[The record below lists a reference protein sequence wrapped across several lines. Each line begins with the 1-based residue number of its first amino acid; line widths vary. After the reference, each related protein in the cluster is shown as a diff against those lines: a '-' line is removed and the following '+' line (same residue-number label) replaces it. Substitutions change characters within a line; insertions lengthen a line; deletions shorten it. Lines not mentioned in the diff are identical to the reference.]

1 MEAVAELRVLLA
13 SGQSLVTVTTTE
25 ESRLLAILREAGGT
39 APLWTWSSASGLRR
53 DGAAAV
59 YGSEAPDQVLDN
71 VAALTGPWTVVLC
84 DPGPLL
90 ADARAVRHLKELA
103 QRATPG
109 QTLVLVGA
117 QLTVPPELDGIARA
131 WSLPAP
137 TTAELTAAVER
148 VEVRLQQ
155 RGMRSELGDAD
166 RLRLARALT
175 GLTLSEAE
183 RELMALAVADAR
195 LSVHD
200 ITTALAD
207 KARLLNADGVLEVV
221 TDGPVT
227 LGDLGGLHALKDWLS
242 RRRLDDGRTDAPRGV
257 LLAGVPGCGKS
268 AVARALAAEWSV
280 PLVLLDPGRVYR
292 KFVGESEQRFDA
304 ALATTAAMAPVVLWI
319 DEIEKA
325 FATGDV
331 DGGVSGRILATFLR
345 WLQDRP
351 PGVFVVATANDVTR
365 LPPELT
371 RKGRFDELFFVDLP
385 GLEDRAEI
393 LEIALRQRAVT
404 PTATELACA
413 GDGERGLLGRGAR
426 RRDHG
431 LVLPRRDHGR
441 VGGGRARRPPCRS
454 RTRVRPRSPRCGPGP
469 PTTPAPHSAA
479 YRPEPG

>member
-1 MEAVAELRVLLA
+1 MNEVIGIGDHYNDVEFCRRSGYVVAME
-13 SGQSLVTVTTTE
+13 
-25 ESRLLAILREAGGT
+25 
-39 APLWTWSSASGLRR
+39 
-53 DGAAAV
+53 
-59 YGSEAPDQVLDN
+59 N
-71 VAALTGPWTVVLC
+71 
-84 DPGPLL
+84 
-90 ADARAVRHLKELA
+90 AVRQLKEIA

-117 QLTVPPELDGIARA
+117 QLAIPPELDGLARA
-131 WSLPAP
+131 WALPAP

-155 RGMRSELGDAD
+155 RGLRSELTDGD

-175 GLTLSEAE
+175 GLTLVEAE

-195 LSVHD
+195 LTAEDVA
-200 ITTALAD
+200 TALAD
-207 KARLLNADGVLEVV
+207 KAELLNTDGVLEVV

-227 LGDLGGLHALKDWLS
+227 LGDLGGLHALKEWLA

-268 AVARALAAEWSV
+268 AVARALAADWSV

-385 GLEDRAEI
+385 TLADRAEI
-393 LEIALRQRAVT
+393 LEIALRHRAVT
-404 PTATELACA
+404 PTPAELHALATASAGFSGAELDAA
-413 GDGERGLLGRGAR
+413 ITAASYRG
-426 RRDHG
+426 
-431 LVLPRRDHGR
+431 PIT
-441 VGGGRARRPPCRS
+441 VGSVSAELSATVPLARARAPEIAALRS
-454 RTRVRPRSPRCGPGP
+454 WATDHAR
-469 PTTPAPHSAA
+469 AA
-479 YRPEPG
+479 

>member
-1 MEAVAELRVLLA
+1 
-13 SGQSLVTVTTTE
+13 
-25 ESRLLAILREAGGT
+25 
-39 APLWTWSSASGLRR
+39 
-53 DGAAAV
+53 
-59 YGSEAPDQVLDN
+59 
-71 VAALTGPWTVVLC
+71 
-84 DPGPLL
+84 
-90 ADARAVRHLKELA
+90 
-103 QRATPG
+103 
-109 QTLVLVGA
+109 
-117 QLTVPPELDGIARA
+117 
-131 WSLPAP
+131 
-137 TTAELTAAVER
+137 
-148 VEVRLQQ
+148 
-155 RGMRSELGDAD
+155 MRSELSDAG
-166 RLRLARALT
+166 RLGLARALT

-200 ITTALAD
+200 IATALSD
-207 KARLLNADGVLEVV
+207 KAALLNTDGVLEVV

-227 LGDLGGLHALKDWLS
+227 LGDLGGLHALKDWLA
-242 RRRLDDGRTDAPRGV
+242 RRRLDDERVDAPRGV

-385 GLEDRAEI
+385 TQGDRAEI
-393 LEIALRQRAVT
+393 LEIALRQRSVT
-404 PTATELACA
+404 PTPPELTALATASAGFSGAELDAA
-413 GDGERGLLGRGAR
+413 ITAASYRGPITVASVAAELSATVPLAHAR
-426 RRDHG
+426 APEIAALRSWATDHA
-431 LVLPRRDHGR
+431 
-441 VGGGRARRPPCRS
+441 RA
-454 RTRVRPRSPRCGPGP
+454 
-469 PTTPAPHSAA
+469 A
-479 YRPEPG
+479 